1 MPKKVNM
8 SKRVAVENKNKKVL
22 TDAMDGKE
30 AIFGKVEKALGNCAF
45 KVNIQDPKSKQP
57 KLKAVQGLI
66 RGSFKGG
73 SKSETFLAAGMF
85 VILAAAEERADSHE
99 IIGVINKKK
108 DLKALIDDNL
118 LPVILMDTQDDL
130 FDYTG
135 VEEEDGAIPDRSTLH
150 AVVRHSVGQAQPPGG
165 LLVGEDDSLALTREA
180 TASSERRPGLGRR
193 YSDRVAAWEKD
204 RAPSPSSLG
213 PGKE

>member
-22 TDAMDGKE
+22 ADALDGKE

-45 KVNIQDPKSKQP
+45 QIKIQDPKSKTA
-57 KLKAVQGLI
+57 KVKVIQGLI

-73 SKSETFLAAGMF
+73 AKSETFLAAGMF
-85 VILAAAEERADSHE
+85 VVLAPAEERSESHE

-108 DLKALIDDNL
+108 DLKALMDDNL
-118 LPVILMDTQDDL
+118 IPLAIQDADGGDDL

-135 VEEEDGAIPDRSTLH
+135 V
-150 AVVRHSVGQAQPPGG
+150 V
-165 LLVGEDDSLALTREA
+165 EDDGLDKEERKARARILAAQGGGGAAKSDVVEGEEA
-180 TASSERRPGLGRR
+180 EINL
-193 YSDRVAAWEKD
+193 DD
-204 RAPSPSSLG
+204 I
-213 PGKE
+213 

>member
-1 MPKKVNM
+1 MFTPFTRYKMPKKVNM

-22 TDAMDGKE
+22 TEAMDGKE

-57 KLKAVQGLI
+57 KLKTIQGLI

-85 VILAAAEERADSHE
+85 VILAAAEERAESHE

-108 DLKALIDDNL
+108 DLKALIDDKL

-135 VEEEDGAIPDRSTLH
+135 VEEEDGLDKDERKSRDRIL
-150 AVVRHSVGQAQPPGG
+150 A
-165 LLVGEDDSLALTREA
+165 SLAA
-180 TASSERRPGLGRR
+180 GGGAKSGTAADDDEINL
-193 YSDRVAAWEKD
+193 DD
-204 RAPSPSSLG
+204 I
-213 PGKE
+213 